1 MKNLLFLEK
10 RGWRKKMKME
20 KNVKNGKRH
29 GTKGIEEG
37 DKHV

>member
-1 MKNLLFLEK
+1 
-10 RGWRKKMKME
+10 MKME

-37 DKHV
+37 DKHVWSLQNDLKLKT